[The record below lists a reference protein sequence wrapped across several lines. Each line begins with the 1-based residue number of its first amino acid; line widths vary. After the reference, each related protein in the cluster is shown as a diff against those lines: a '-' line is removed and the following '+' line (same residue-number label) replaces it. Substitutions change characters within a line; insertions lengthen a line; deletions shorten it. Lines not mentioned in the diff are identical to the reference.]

1 MSRFTREQSVNLL
14 KKAQQLIAKGAS
26 MGAYEDMVA
35 GPKYADIVWNRLE
48 EMINQMEATR

>member
-1 MSRFTREQSVNLL
+1 MSRFTRERSVNLL